1 MEFLEDSSMKNKY
14 YVIYDLRGDDVMPD
28 TVRRLGP
35 FYELSSAFGVMKQN
49 PGSEIVKGVKAKIVE
64 DLR

>member
-1 MEFLEDSSMKNKY
+1 MKNKY
-14 YVIYDLRGDDVMPD
+14 YVIYDIRGDDVTPD

-49 PGSEIVKGVKAKIVE
+49 PGSEIIKSVKAKIVE
-64 DLR
+64 DLK

>member
-1 MEFLEDSSMKNKY
+1 MKTKY
-14 YVIYDLRGDDVMPD
+14 FVLYDVRDDNVTPD

-35 FYELSSAFGVMKQN
+35 FYELSTAFGVMKQN
-49 PGSEIVKGVKAKIVE
+49 NGSEIVKIVKAKIVE